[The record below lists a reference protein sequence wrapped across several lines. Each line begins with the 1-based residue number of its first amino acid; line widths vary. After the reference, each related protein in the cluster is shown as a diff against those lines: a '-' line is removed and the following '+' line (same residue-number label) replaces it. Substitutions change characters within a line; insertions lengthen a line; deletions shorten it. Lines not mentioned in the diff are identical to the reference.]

1 MVNEK
6 QILRFAQNDSF
17 AVILGTLVTLHFRHF
32 LRSYV
37 MVFLENFY
45 SFLLLVHLFATFV
58 LVGSMTHN
66 LFRVVDYLRGK
77 FNREK
82 LELLYVKVS
91 LWAYVIVYVIG
102 ALIYPAFRVRVR
114 PDFDQALPW
123 ATGLFEVK
131 EHWGAVGLALFF
143 VYYFLRKNFQPNN
156 EKEKLF
162 FYVPLCFLLNIILWY
177 KVIVSCYLTL
187 LKGSW

>member
-1 MVNEK
+1 
-6 QILRFAQNDSF
+6 
-17 AVILGTLVTLHFRHF
+17 
-32 LRSYV
+32 

-66 LFRVVDYLRGK
+66 LFCVVDYMRGK
-77 FNREK
+77 FNRQK
-82 LELLYVKVS
+82 LEQLYVTVS
-91 LWAYVIVYVIG
+91 LWSYIIVYAVG
-102 ALIYPAFRVRVR
+102 ALIYPAFRVRIR
-114 PDFDQALPW
+114 PDFDQDLPW

-143 VYYFLRKNFQPNN
+143 VYYFLCKNFQPDS
-156 EKEKLF
+156 EREKLF
-162 FYVPLCFLLNIILWY
+162 LYVPLCFLLNIILWY

>member
-1 MVNEK
+1 
-6 QILRFAQNDSF
+6 
-17 AVILGTLVTLHFRHF
+17 
-32 LRSYV
+32 
-37 MVFLENFY
+37 MVFLESFY
-45 SFLLLVHLFATFV
+45 EILLLAHLFATFI

-66 LFRVVDYLRGK
+66 LFSVIGYLRGRFGRK
-77 FNREK
+77 K

-91 LWAYVIVYVIG
+91 FWTYLIVYVLG
-102 ALIYPAFRVRVR
+102 ALIYPAFRVYIRG
-114 PDFDQALPW
+114 DYFDPQIPW

-131 EHWGAVGLALFF
+131 EHWGAIGLGLFF
-143 VYYFLRKNFQPNN
+143 VYYFLRKNFQPDI

-177 KVIVSCYLTL
+177 KTVVGCYLSL

>member
-1 MVNEK
+1 
-6 QILRFAQNDSF
+6 
-17 AVILGTLVTLHFRHF
+17 
-32 LRSYV
+32 

-45 SFLLLVHLFATFV
+45 SFLLLAHLFATFV

-66 LFRVVDYLRGK
+66 LFRVVDYLRGR

-91 LWAYVIVYVIG
+91 LWAYIIVYAIG
-102 ALIYPAFRVRVR
+102 ALIYPAFRVRIR
-114 PDFDQALPW
+114 PEFDRDIPW

-143 VYYFLRKNFQPNN
+143 VYYFLRKSFQPNS

-162 FYVPLCFLLNIILWY
+162 LYVPVCFLLNIILWY

>member
-1 MVNEK
+1 
-6 QILRFAQNDSF
+6 
-17 AVILGTLVTLHFRHF
+17 
-32 LRSYV
+32 

-66 LFRVVDYLRGK
+66 LFCVIDYMRGK
-77 FNREK
+77 FNRKK
-82 LELLYVKVS
+82 LEQLYVTVS
-91 LWAYVIVYVIG
+91 VWSYIIVYAVG
-102 ALIYPAFRVRVR
+102 VLIYPAFRVRIR
-114 PDFDQALPW
+114 PDFDGDLPW

-131 EHWGAVGLALFF
+131 EHWSVVGLAMFF
-143 VYYFLRKNFQPNN
+143 VYYFLRKSFQPDN

-162 FYVPLCFLLNIILWY
+162 LYVPFCFLLNIILWY